1 MVAKEIGLRPPLNS
15 YGIAKG
21 RGIWHYVWAIHRYI
35 YTKDVCLTN
44 DQGIYERR
52 LLKKNNYTS
61 TPVAKTVLVVLPA
74 PPTRGKRSIPF
85 PEI

>member
-1 MVAKEIGLRPPLNS
+1 MIRE
-15 YGIAKG
+15 YT
-21 RGIWHYVWAIHRYI
+21 RGGYS
-35 YTKDVCLTN
+35 
-44 DQGIYERR
+44 
-52 LLKKNNYTS
+52 KKNNYTS